1 MKHLSVAGA
10 VWLLIGTGA
19 VPLAAQDVASSFEQL
34 GARVAPGDRIAV
46 FDVTG
51 RRTEGRVGTL
61 SNDRLMLIT
70 SAGPREL
77 SEADVTRIRQRRR
90 DSLKNG
96 ALIGAA
102 SAGAFFL
109 AMATIVPTGDGGDV
123 IVSSAIRGAV
133 RFVALG
139 AASGAGID
147 ALITR
152 SPVIYRKPGPAV
164 CVRITPLLG
173 RGRQGAAVTV
183 RF

>member
-10 VWLLIGTGA
+10 VWLLIVTGA
-19 VPLAAQDVASSFEQL
+19 VPVAAQDVASSFEQI

-51 RRTEGRVGTL
+51 TRTEGRIGSLVNDKLTL
-61 SNDRLMLIT
+61 LT

-77 SEADVTRIRQRRR
+77 SEADVTQIRQRRR

-133 RFVALG
+133 TFIALG
-139 AASGAGID
+139 AAAGAGID

-152 SPVIYRKPGPAV
+152 SQVIYRKPGPGPG
-164 CVRITPLLG
+164 VRITPLFG
-173 RGRQGAAVTV
+173 RARQGAAITV

>member
-1 MKHLSVAGA
+1 VKHLSVAGA

-19 VPLAAQDVASSFEQL
+19 VPVAAQDVASSFEQL

-61 SNDRLMLIT
+61 SNDRLTLVT
-70 SAGPREL
+70 PAGPREL
-77 SEADVTRIRQRRR
+77 TETDVTQIRQRRR
-90 DSLKNG
+90 DSLMNG

-139 AASGAGID
+139 AAAGAGID

-152 SPVIYRKPGPAV
+152 SQVIYRTPGTGV
-164 CVRITPLLG
+164 DVRITPLIG
-173 RGRQGAAVTV
+173 RGRQGAAIAV